1 MVDQLQCSSCKKR
14 VSAKVG
20 TTTFSCPQCGKHTIV
35 RCGSCRRIVAKY
47 SCPGCGFEGP
57 N

>member
-1 MVDQLQCSSCKKR
+1 MIDKCNSCKKVLTNDTGS
-14 VSAKVG
+14 VS
-20 TTTFSCPQCGKHTIV
+20 FLCPKCGKHTII
-35 RCGSCRRIVAKY
+35 RCKNCRQIVAKY